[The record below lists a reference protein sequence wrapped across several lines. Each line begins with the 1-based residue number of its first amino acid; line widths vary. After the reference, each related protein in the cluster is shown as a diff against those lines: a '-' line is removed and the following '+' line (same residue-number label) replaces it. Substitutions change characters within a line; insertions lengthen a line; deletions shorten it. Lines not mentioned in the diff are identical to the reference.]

1 MIITVTLNPALDRII
16 YLESF
21 SPGKLNRC
29 EKVVVRAGGKGINT
43 ARVLKTLG
51 VEVEAFGILGAYTGD
66 KLRDLLAEE
75 GISSEL
81 TSSSYISR
89 ENIKIVEENGR
100 ETEINQK
107 GEADYKSYQ
116 ELKCKLEEKLEI
128 AELLIL
134 SGSLPIGLPTDI
146 YEKLI
151 LTAREYDV
159 KTVLDSSG
167 LPFRQGLEGKPFL
180 IKPNITELSE
190 LMGLD
195 FDKST
200 DIFQAAVELIKKGI
214 ENVVI
219 STGVEGAIFVNQFE
233 AYQIIPP
240 LISITETTVGAGDS
254 MVAGLASAIIN
265 KLDFLEMAKYS
276 TAVASLYVS
285 GEEISESQI
294 NMMKNRL
301 KVVEG
306 VIF

>member
-51 VEVEAFGILGAYTGD
+51 VEVEALGILGAYTGN
-66 KLRDLLAEE
+66 KVRGLLEEE
-75 GISSEL
+75 GIFSDL
-81 TSSSYISR
+81 ISSSYISR

-100 ETEINQK
+100 ETEINQT

-116 ELKCKLEEKLEI
+116 ELKCKLEEKLEN

-146 YEKLI
+146 YQELI
-151 LTAREYDV
+151 LTAHAYDV
-159 KTVLDSSG
+159 KTILDSSG
-167 LPFRQGLEGKPFL
+167 LPFRQGVESKPFL

-190 LMGLD
+190 LMGVN

-200 DIFQAAVELIKKGI
+200 DIFQVAVELIKKGI

-219 STGVEGAIFVNQFE
+219 SAGAEGAIFVNKFE

-240 LISITETTVGAGDS
+240 FISIAETTVGAGDS

-265 KLDFLEMAKYS
+265 KFDFLEMAKYS
-276 TAVASLYVS
+276 TAIASLYVS
-285 GEEISESQI
+285 GMEISEYQI

-306 VIF
+306 VIL